1 MGPRRRLASLA
12 AVAGL
17 ALVAVLLFGGLSTD
31 ELRAR
36 VDQTGAWAPITYVVL
51 CALLT
56 CAFFPGPVM
65 VAAAGVLFGTAAGF
79 GLALTFVVVGAT
91 LACAIGR
98 IWAFDA
104 AAQLAGPR
112 TAPLRDWVGQ
122 RGFLAILLLRL
133 VPGLPYTVINYA
145 AGLTPIRYVSFA
157 AGTAVGSAPRTFA
170 YVALGGSLGDLTSP
184 EALVAVALLVVLGIS
199 GTWIAARDHGLRAAA
214 TALRAPAAPAPGT
227 GSSSP
232 DDRSAAR
239 R

>member
-1 MGPRRRLASLA
+1 MGPRWRLASLA
-12 AVAGL
+12 VAAAG
-17 ALVAVLLFGGLSTD
+17 ALVVVLLVGGLSPD
-31 ELRAR
+31 ELRR
-36 VDQTGAWAPITYVVL
+36 DVDGTGAWAPLTYVVV
-51 CALLT
+51 CSALT

-65 VAAAGVLFGTAAGF
+65 VAAGGLLFGTVAGF

-104 AAQLAGPR
+104 AAELAGPR
-112 TAPLRDWVGQ
+112 TAPLRDWVGG
-122 RGFLAILLLRL
+122 RGFLAVLLLRL
-133 VPGLPYTVINYA
+133 VPGLPYTAVNYA
-145 AGLTPIRYVSFA
+145 AGLTPVRYPAFA

-184 EALVAVALLVVLGIS
+184 EAVVAVVLLVVLGVG
-199 GTWIAARDHGLRAAA
+199 GTAIAARDAGLRAAA

-232 DDRSAAR
+232 DDRSATPR
-239 R
+239 